1 MPTTSELL
9 ALGGH
14 MEVGLIIL
22 FDGIELGFCDHADL
36 VGISTGASHD
46 VRLGLQRNE
55 GLTMR
60 LAINLRDGQWLDSPA
75 RVSIYDFSRTGDL
88 AALFLPKA
96 TTESSLGDVPIGA
109 GLPVHPS
116 SDLTGRPD
124 LDEQNV
130 GLERIGV
137 NGARHQFAVPPG
149 FDIGLEHS
157 ITTPSLDIAGAPVS
171 DSPIVW
177 IGRRAAIYL
186 MVRDHVT
193 YPDREAGAVSWRP
206 FSEAVRLWCGTT
218 KGPGKVVERLWTFE
232 LEGPDSLLRKPLAV
246 GMSSEPVRA
255 VGDVTLVTTGDT
267 RTDGILVRLA
277 TGTEEFGVR
286 EWVTSITA
294 TTVDGMRDDVAAEIA
309 ATAAATGTDGV
320 WEDQA
325 GFSVSMDN
333 DGAISISV
341 ADGTVGPSRV
351 AIGLHRT
358 VWSALGYDVEYQSSL
373 YPDETDPRAVEFI
386 PLDPALYDTPG
397 PDYWL
402 GDFPVALS
410 NWSLGDDNGGAS
422 KVYRPIYV
430 GGTTVLLAGLND
442 GRGQVI
448 RLADAAIGGDGSTV
462 AHTGQLAWPVA
473 SDPNNPANPIQIN
486 GIDCDRCGLWIF
498 TGKRRYRDTEEVFD
512 ERWIGLASWT
522 NGSAQEDGLVSR
534 NLIIVTRWL
543 DPKIFGYETKGGI
556 DSDWVA
562 RDESD
567 PDSGQISATPLAWL
581 GYQLGLDKAH
591 VVLQRTIRST
601 GTSTGWTSYENDSPT
616 QDAGDNE
623 PAIVLDGHRHDAEI
637 ADLGLAI
644 PDEWIASPAEFDA
657 AVSTIENDAILD
669 GKSAFLAGYQAED
682 VIRSLMMP
690 SGLAWHFRDGRFGIW
705 CPADPLTLADVDV
718 VLTPTVR
725 VESYGQA
732 GKRRLVQ
739 EPYKWLPV
747 DKWKV
752 ASNWQPFE
760 KKVGTPFERVAPD
773 PQLRYRPGESVMSV
787 QAHSM
792 RRGGNGFAERL
803 MMMSRWFAQPHFEV
817 RGYPV
822 EALRPGLDVWP
833 GTICRITDAELIDPA
848 TGYGV
853 TNRLAIV
860 TATQRTF
867 DLDECRMEAD
877 LLVLATR
884 TVTPRLNAPIAQAWG
899 YNSATGRLYVSDDWA
914 GHGNGWADA
923 SVFVEP
929 AYTGITA
936 IGGNAVV
943 EVWQWDGSSWSQ
955 TFAGTVTGAAT
966 TAGAAYL
973 TLTSTSGTYYRD
985 MDSWV
990 VLRPSTTSN
999 AAWVTSLFSPVA
1011 TDAGTWTDSA
1021 AASQD
1026 VYPWED

>member
-1 MPTTSELL
+1 MPTTAELL

-14 MEVGLIIL
+14 LEVALVMP
-22 FDGIELGFCDHADL
+22 FDGIEIAFTDHRDL
-36 VGISTGASHD
+36 VGLVTGAGHD

-75 RVSIYDFSRTGDL
+75 RVSVMDFSRTGDL
-88 AALFLPKA
+88 AALFLPRA
-96 TTESSLGDVPIGA
+96 TVESSLGDVPIGA

-124 LDEQNV
+124 LDETNI
-130 GLERIGV
+130 GLERIGA

-149 FDIGLEHS
+149 FAIGLEHS

-193 YPDREAGAVSWRP
+193 YPDRSAGAVSWRP

-218 KGPGKVVERLWTFE
+218 KGPGRVVERLWTFE
-232 LEGPDSLLRKPLAV
+232 LEGPDSLLRKPLAT
-246 GMSSEPVRA
+246 GMSSKPVRA
-255 VGDVTLVTTGDT
+255 VGNISLVSTGDT
-267 RTDGILVRLA
+267 IETGMFCRLATLGASYGSREWVATISATDTDGI
-277 TGTEEFGVR
+277 
-286 EWVTSITA
+286 
-294 TTVDGMRDDVAAEIA
+294 RDDVIAEIA
-309 ATAAATGTDGV
+309 ATEAAAGTDGA

-325 GFSVSMDN
+325 GFRVFMTQ
-333 DGAISISV
+333 DGAVSISV
-341 ADGTVGPSRV
+341 ADGTPGPAYMSL
-351 AIGLHRT
+351 GLHRK
-358 VWSALGYDVEYQSSL
+358 VWDALGYDVQMQGAL
-373 YPDETDPRAVEFI
+373 FPDWGDARAIEFF
-386 PLDPALYDTPG
+386 PADVASYDAPG
-397 PDYWL
+397 PDYWIGNFL
-402 GDFPVALS
+402 VAPVDGAFGSGD
-410 NWSLGDDNGGAS
+410 NNGYM
-422 KVYRPIYV
+422 KTYQPYYD
-430 GGTTVLLAGLND
+430 GGTNVLLSGLNE
-442 GRGQVI
+442 GRGQI
-448 RLADAAIGGDGSTV
+448 FRLDDAAIGGDGTAV

-473 SDPNNPANPIQIN
+473 SDPNNPANPIQID

-522 NGSAQEDGLVSR
+522 NGSAQEDGLVAR
-534 NLIIVTRWL
+534 NSIIVTRWL
-543 DPKIFGYETKGGI
+543 DPELFGYVTKGGI
-556 DSDWVA
+556 DDDWVA
-562 RDESD
+562 RDESTE
-567 PDSGQISATPLAWL
+567 GQVSAIPLAWL
-581 GYQLGLDKAH
+581 GYQLGLDVAH
-591 VVLQRTIRST
+591 IVLQRLLYST
-601 GTSTGWTSYENDSPT
+601 GTSTGWDSYENDDPT
-616 QDAGDNE
+616 HDAGDNE
-623 PAIVLDGHRHDAEI
+623 PAIVLDGQRRDAEI

-644 PDEWIASPAEFDA
+644 PEDWIEVPADWDT
-657 AVSTIENDAILD
+657 AVSRIENAAILD
-669 GKSAFLAGYQAED
+669 GKSTFTAGYQAED
-682 VIRSLMMP
+682 VIRSMMQP
-690 SGLAWHFRDGRFGIW
+690 AGLAWHFRGGRFGVW

-725 VESYGQA
+725 VEKHSEA
-732 GKRRLVQ
+732 GNKRLVQ

-760 KKVGTPFERVAPD
+760 KKVGTPFEAVAPD
-773 PQLRYRPGESVMSV
+773 PQLRYRPGESVLNV

-803 MMMSRWFAQPHFEV
+803 MLLSRWFAQPHFEV

-822 EALRPGLDVWP
+822 EALRPGLNVWP
-833 GTICRITDAELIDPA
+833 GTVCRITDAELIDPA

-853 TNRLAIV
+853 TNRIAIV

-867 DLDECRMEAD
+867 DTDECRMEAD

-884 TVTPRLNAPIAQAWG
+884 TSTPRLNAPVAQTWG

-929 AYTGITA
+929 AYTDIAA
-936 IGGNAVV
+936 IGGNATVQ
-943 EVWQWDGSSWSQ
+943 VWQWDGSTWAAGL
-955 TFAGTVTGAAT
+955 TGTVTGAVT

-985 MDSWV
+985 RDGIV
-990 VLRPSTTSN
+990 VLRPSTVSN
-999 AAWVTSLFSPVA
+999 AAFATAIFSPVA
-1011 TDAGTWTDSA
+1011 ADTGLWTDSA
-1021 AASQD
+1021 AASQA